1 MSSPVTGSLVDL
13 LQLSTISPKNL
24 PQRQRKPRGTFP
36 RWTDEEVNLISYL
49 RLHRNWSW
57 VQIQRTFFSSKSAAA
72 IQLRYT
78 RMPTKERMHRASAA
92 LSLPVSPT
100 NIAGEWSGIRNKNS
114 TFPSFS
120 RQRGSHSI
128 RAVSSPIQTG
138 SVTQLVALTASSSE
152 DECTTSNNIATSRYN
167 LRPVRPRSFKEN
179 SLPCLVDQSRFPH
192 FSQAYK
198 NHWKQRTVPDT
209 DYSPPSRSPTPESND
224 RSPSV
229 VSSLP
234 SDASSLEL
242 FGLEV
247 RPVTPPDPGL
257 STVPSSPGDV
267 DEFLSAEEYPAS
279 P

>member
-1 MSSPVTGSLVDL
+1 MSPPITGSLVDL

-24 PQRQRKPRGTFP
+24 PRRQRKRGTVH
-36 RWTDEEVNLISYL
+36 RWTDEELNLISYL
-49 RLHRNWSW
+49 RLHRNWNW
-57 VQIQRTFFSSKSAAA
+57 AQIQRTFFSSKSAAA

-78 RMPTKERMHRASAA
+78 RLPTKERMHRASVA

-100 NIAGEWSGIRNKNS
+100 NIAGEWAGIRNRNS
-114 TFPSFS
+114 IFPSFS
-120 RQRGSHSI
+120 RRRGSHSI

-138 SVTQLVALTASSSE
+138 NVTQLVALTSSSSE
-152 DECTTSNNIATSRYN
+152 DECTASNNIATGRYN
-167 LRPVRPRSFKEN
+167 LRPDRPKSFKED
-179 SLPCLVDQSRFPH
+179 SLPCLVDRSRFPH

-198 NHWKQRTVPDT
+198 THWKQRMIPDT
-209 DYSPPSRSPTPESND
+209 DYSPPSRSPTPELND

-229 VSSLP
+229 VSSLL

-247 RPVTPPDPGL
+247 CPVTPPDPSL
-257 STVPSSPGDV
+257 SIVPSSPGDG
-267 DEFLSAEEYPAS
+267 DEFHSAEEDPAS